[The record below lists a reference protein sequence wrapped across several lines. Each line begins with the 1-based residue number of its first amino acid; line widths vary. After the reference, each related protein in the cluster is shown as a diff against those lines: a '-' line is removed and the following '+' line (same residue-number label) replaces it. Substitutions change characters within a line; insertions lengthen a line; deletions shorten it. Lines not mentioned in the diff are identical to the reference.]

1 MLASRLP
8 LRQLGSV
15 LLVTLGDR
23 IIPPDKGTGMFVYQL
38 PIHHWWRVDSTGFG
52 LPCMWAQCA
61 SVSRE
66 MQISSELP

>member
-23 IIPPDKGTGMFVYQL
+23 IIPPDKQGNWDVCVPTPHSSLVEG
-38 PIHHWWRVDSTGFG
+38 GFQG
-52 LPCMWAQCA
+52 FWLALHVGPVC
-61 SVSRE
+61 VRE
-66 MQISSELP
+66 QRDADKQ